1 MAYANT
7 NANPFRL
14 TPRTRNPML
23 NQTLNLTSR
32 FIERAGRLEE
42 LNQLYQDAIR
52 DPDGRNL
59 AERVL
64 HALNVSY
71 DIAAADIQRIPKTG
85 PVVVVANHPF
95 GGIEGVIL
103 LSALARVRNDAK
115 VMVNHLVA
123 CVPELRPHCI
133 FVDPYKHR
141 DSKAG
146 NFRSIME
153 CVRWLKR
160 DGLLIVFPAGDVSG
174 IDLQNRRIADPA
186 WSESTASLIRITKA
200 QVVPVYFEGFNG
212 PLFQLAGLVH
222 PRIRTA
228 MLPTQLLNKKNRR
241 FRVQIGNCMSY
252 ERLKTF
258 KSDADM
264 IQYLRLRCHILA
276 HRGRAKAKN
285 GLERNT
291 APTPII
297 GPVLPSQDSEALA
310 REVGYLP
317 EEQRLVT
324 SDQFHVYYAAASQV
338 PEVLREVGRLREIT
352 FCAAGEGTGRL
363 LDLDRFDAYYFHLFL
378 WNDKSHEIVGAYRFG
393 LTDAIVRRFGVR
405 GLYTTTLFKYGKP
418 LLAQLDPAI
427 ELGRS
432 FVRPEYQRAYAP
444 LLLLWRGIGQFVV
457 RNPRYRY
464 VFGPVSMS
472 RDYNAYSRHL
482 LSAFLQ
488 INNLD
493 ADMAR
498 AIRARNSP
506 RPIQSAEC
514 TPQTLRKLVT
524 DLDAVSE
531 LIGEIE
537 PDKKNVPVLIRQ
549 YLKLGGRIMAFN
561 VDPQFNHVL
570 DALMA
575 VDIGKIDRALQ
586 AKFMTP
592 EGAASYLAARGKC

>member
-1 MAYANT
+1 MAYTDASK
-7 NANPFRL
+7 NPFRL
-14 TPRTRNPML
+14 TLKTRNPIW

-32 FIERAGRLEE
+32 LIERTGRLNA
-42 LNQLYQDAIR
+42 LNQLYQVATR
-52 DPDGRNL
+52 KPDERNI
-59 AERVL
+59 AERIL
-64 HALNVSY
+64 QALNVSH
-71 DIAAADIQRIPKTG
+71 DISDADIQRIPKTG
-85 PVVVVANHPF
+85 PVVIVANHPF

-103 LSALARVRNDAK
+103 LSALARIRSDAK
-115 VMVNHLVA
+115 VMVNYLVS
-123 CVPELRPHCI
+123 CVPELHPLCI
-133 FVDPYKHR
+133 FVDPYGRR
-141 DSKAG
+141 DSKAR

-153 CVRWLKR
+153 CVRWLKQDR
-160 DGLLIVFPAGDVSG
+160 LLIVFPAGDVSG

-186 WSESTASLIRITKA
+186 WSESTASLIRITKSR
-200 QVVPVYFEGFNG
+200 VVPVYFEGSNG

-241 FRVQIGNCMSY
+241 FDVRIGNCVSF

-276 HRGRAKAKN
+276 HRDRAKPEI
-285 GLERNT
+285 GLERKT
-291 APTPII
+291 ARIPII
-297 GPVLPSQDSEALA
+297 GPVLPSQDSEVLA
-310 REVGYLP
+310 REVSYLP
-317 EEQRLVT
+317 EEQCLVR
-324 SDQFHVYYAAASQV
+324 SDHFHVYYAAASQV
-338 PEVLREVGRLREIT
+338 PELLREIGRLREIT

-363 LDLDRFDAYYFHLFL
+363 LDLDRFDAYYLHLFL
-378 WNDKSHEIVGAYRFG
+378 WNDKTHELVGAYRFG
-393 LTDAIVRRFGVR
+393 LTDTIVRRFGVR

-418 LLAQLDPAI
+418 LLTQLDPAI

-444 LLLLWRGIGQFVV
+444 LWLLWKGIGQFVV

-464 VFGPVSMS
+464 LFGPVSMS
-472 RDYNAYSRHL
+472 REYNAYSRHL

-493 ADMAR
+493 ADKAR
-498 AIRARNSP
+498 VVRARNPP
-506 RPIQSAEC
+506 RPIDSAEC

-524 DLDAVSE
+524 NLEAVSE

-537 PDKKNVPVLIRQ
+537 PDQKNVPVLIRQ

-575 VDIGKIDRALQ
+575 VDISKIDRALQ
-586 AKFMTP
+586 ARIMTA
-592 EGAASYLAARGKC
+592 EGAASYLAACA